1 MPPTIFFSH
10 KPRATSIMRSR
21 YHPLHACGVS
31 ILTIVDTI
39 FSKTQNINEPFG
51 STLRRVTNLA
61 KIFTPLIVAIQYQW
75 LAILS
80 FIDDHIL
87 EAEKLTEK
95 LFPPSTYLFD
105 KVDELVLMIMSLPQK
120 FDGAINILFPMM
132 IHHVPLLE
140 WTLSCI
146 ISWLNGL
153 VSILNHWEEKNSSIK
168 EKTISVYKSSDDLM
182 EDSSNG
188 INSKGSVESF
198 PSMLEASEG
207 ENVKGVKDMED
218 SCPKKGSYKEVL
230 LDRGKEENP
239 HEKQIGG
246 EGSLSY
252 KEVLLKIGK
261 EDKYQDIKDSVNEEN
276 ESAMKLLQVE
286 RSESMKD
293 DPLLELF
300 ESAWLMKPRY

>member
-1 MPPTIFFSH
+1 MS
-10 KPRATSIMRSR
+10 SR
-21 YHPLHACGVS
+21 YRPLHACGVS

-39 FSKTQNINEPFG
+39 FAKTQNINEPFG

-61 KIFTPLIVAIQYQW
+61 KFVTPFILAIQYQW

-105 KVDELVLMIMSLPQK
+105 KVDELVLIIMCLPQK
-120 FDGAINILFPMM
+120 IDGALNTLFPMM

-140 WTLSCI
+140 WSLTYI

-153 VSILNHWEEKNSSIK
+153 VSILNHWGEEKSSIK
-168 EKTISVYKSSDDLM
+168 EKTISVYRSCDGHI

-188 INSKGSVESF
+188 SIESF
-198 PSMLEASEG
+198 PSMLEACEV
-207 ENVKGVKDMED
+207 ENAKGVKDMVE

-261 EDKYQDIKDSVNEEN
+261 EENQNDCEGGENNDGNNEEN
-276 ESAMKLLQVE
+276 ESAMKFNVE
-286 RSESMKD
+286 RSECFKD